1 MSRSKRLEIVEKLA
15 KQRED
20 QAAQALA
27 QVRNQLESE
36 HARLEELLQYRQE
49 YLSYLDQQGSTGI
62 SMQQWR
68 RTQGF
73 IDQLASLAQ
82 RQQQTIVSWQQREQ
96 QVLEKWRELYQR
108 RKNIAQFVEKISI
121 EEAVAADKKEQKLI
135 DELIS
140 QRFGQSE

>member
-1 MSRSKRLEIVEKLA
+1 MTRSSRLQIVEKLA

-27 QVRNQLESE
+27 EVRQQIETE
-36 HARLEELLQYRQE
+36 EKRLTDLLDYRTEYLQY
-49 YLSYLDQQGSTGI
+49 LDTAGAEGI

-73 IDQLASLAQ
+73 IDQLADLAN
-82 RQQQTIVSWQQREQ
+82 RQQLTIQNWQHREQ

-108 RKNIAQFVEKISI
+108 RKNIGSYIEKIST
-121 EEAVAADKKEQKLI
+121 EEAIAADKKEQKLI
-135 DELIS
+135 DELINR
-140 QRFGQSE
+140 RFSD

>member
-1 MSRSKRLEIVEKLA
+1 MKRSARLEIVEKLA

-27 QVRNQLESE
+27 QVRAQLEIE
-36 HARLEELLQYRQE
+36 GKRLQELADYQTE
-49 YLSYLDQQGSTGI
+49 YMGYLDKQGAAGI

-73 IDQLASLAQ
+73 IDQLADLAQ
-82 RQQQTIVSWQQREQ
+82 RQQIAIDGWLAREE
-96 QVLEKWRELYQR
+96 QVLEKWRLLYQR
-108 RKNIAQFVEKISI
+108 RKNIGQYITKLSI
-121 EEAVAADKKEQKLI
+121 EEVLAEDKKEQKML

-140 QRFGQSE
+140 QRFR